1 MLLRISWLEAR
12 LMHVRFHL
20 HPLIPSTNGLRE
32 LAFKSETV
40 LTREKTWCGMFVWT
54 DIEQEESAGIADSNR
69 VNGGMK
75 MNLTWRVGRLE
86 GDVRS
91 QKFMTHLL
99 IIAVFIMVVFLLA
112 MYYKF

>member
-1 MLLRISWLEAR
+1 MVWVWLSSSFVMVWNRI
-12 LMHVRFHL
+12 
-20 HPLIPSTNGLRE
+20 
-32 LAFKSETV
+32 KSQQAIFEYPNYN
-40 LTREKTWCGMFVWT
+40 TREKTWCGMFVWT